1 MHKEAKPF
9 ASFILY
15 IVLQVYFS
23 IIGLKLLENA
33 SSLIHLFFEVIKYSV
48 IITILIFLNKIDLKK
63 EIKDFKLNYKKYFK
77 ILMSIWI
84 IGFILMIISNY
95 FITKTSS
102 LPSNELSVR
111 TYMNTK
117 FVESI
122 ITMVIT
128 APILEEITF
137 RYSFSKIKNKY
148 LYLIISTLLFAM
160 IHINPENASEL
171 PFLIPYSFLGL
182 SFSLIF
188 YKTKNIFA
196 SITAHAIHNYTIIM
210 LLLIL

>member
-33 SSLIHLFFEVIKYSV
+33 SSLSHLFFEVIKYSV

>member
-1 MHKEAKPF
+1 MHKEAKPI
-9 ASFILY
+9 ASFIIYL
-15 IVLQVYFS
+15 ILQVYFS
-23 IIGLKLLENA
+23 LIGLKILENA
-33 SSLIHLFFEVIKYSV
+33 SSLAHLIFEIIKYL
-48 IITILIFLNKIDLKK
+48 IIIIILIFLNKIDLKK
-63 EIKDFKLNYKKYFK
+63 EIKDFKLNYKKYLKF
-77 ILMSIWI
+77 ILSIWF

-122 ITMVIT
+122 ITMVIM

>member
-1 MHKEAKPF
+1 MHKEAKPI

-33 SSLIHLFFEVIKYSV
+33 SSLSHLFFEVIKYSL
-48 IITILIFLNKIDLKK
+48 IITILVFLNKIDLKK

-77 ILMSIWI
+77 ILISIWI

-102 LPSNELSVR
+102 LPNNELSVR

-122 ITMVIT
+122 ITMVIM

-196 SITAHAIHNYTIIM
+196 SITAHALHNYTIIM

>member
-1 MHKEAKPF
+1 
-9 ASFILY
+9 
-15 IVLQVYFS
+15 
-23 IIGLKLLENA
+23 
-33 SSLIHLFFEVIKYSV
+33 
-48 IITILIFLNKIDLKK
+48 
-63 EIKDFKLNYKKYFK
+63 
-77 ILMSIWI
+77 
-84 IGFILMIISNY
+84 MIISNY

>member
-1 MHKEAKPF
+1 MHKEAKPI

-33 SSLIHLFFEVIKYSV
+33 SSLSHLFFEVIKYSV

-77 ILMSIWI
+77 ILISIWF

-122 ITMVIT
+122 ITMVIM

-171 PFLIPYSFLGL
+171 PFLIPYGFLGL

-188 YKTKNIFA
+188 YKTKNILA
-196 SITAHAIHNYTIIM
+196 SITAHALHNYTIIM

>member
-1 MHKEAKPF
+1 MHKEAKPI

-23 IIGLKLLENA
+23 VIGLKLLENA
-33 SSLIHLFFEVIKYSV
+33 SSLSHLFFEVIKYSL
-48 IITILIFLNKIDLKK
+48 IITILVFLNKIDLKK

-77 ILMSIWI
+77 ILISIWF

-102 LPSNELSVR
+102 LPNNELSVR

-122 ITMVIT
+122 ITMVIM

>member
-1 MHKEAKPF
+1 MHKEAKPI

-33 SSLIHLFFEVIKYSV
+33 SSLSHLFFEVIKYSV
-48 IITILIFLNKIDLKK
+48 IITILVFLNKIDLKK

-77 ILMSIWI
+77 ILISIWF

-122 ITMVIT
+122 ITMVIM

>member
-1 MHKEAKPF
+1 MHKEAKPI

-33 SSLIHLFFEVIKYSV
+33 SSLSHLFFEVIKYSL
-48 IITILIFLNKIDLKK
+48 IITILVFLNKIDLKK

-77 ILMSIWI
+77 ILISIWF

-122 ITMVIT
+122 ITMVIM